1 MSELG
6 FEPRVDSFYS
16 PKPSDSLF
24 PRSLH
29 VETHPLVHPYPALL
43 PRDFPPPWPRA
54 LRSCMHISGVPAL
67 VWHRAGAEQNLPG
80 KEQKGTPGNKFE
92 GMWRWGQLGAE
103 LCS

>member
-16 PKPSDSLF
+16 QVFLIPLF

-54 LRSCMHISGVPAL
+54 LRSLYAYLRGASSGVASG
-67 VWHRAGAEQNLPG
+67 WGGAKSSGKGAEGNPW
-80 KEQKGTPGNKFE
+80 EQV
-92 GMWRWGQLGAE
+92 
-103 LCS
+103 

>member
-16 PKPSDSLF
+16 QVFLIPLF

-54 LRSCMHISGVPAL
+54 LRSLYAYLRGASSGVASEHLSPCTTTIEL
-67 VWHRAGAEQNLPG
+67 VLR
-80 KEQKGTPGNKFE
+80 TPEATTIEPTCHNY
-92 GMWRWGQLGAE
+92 
-103 LCS
+103 